1 VTPEE
6 HDVRLRSVDS
16 IVHPATALLYSQ
28 LPPFVLQYRPMLR
41 QSLEVQTEKLQNV
54 QAESLTSLSK
64 TPLGRHLA
72 ISWGRTTCLRNES
85 KQVSKMQPEPAQE
98 QLEHKRSTG

>member
-1 VTPEE
+1 
-6 HDVRLRSVDS
+6 
-16 IVHPATALLYSQ
+16 
-28 LPPFVLQYRPMLR
+28 MLR
-41 QSLEVQTEKLQNV
+41 QSLEIQTEELLNV
-54 QAESLTSLSK
+54 QAKSLTSLNK

-72 ISWGRTTCLRNES
+72 ISCGRTTCLRNEA